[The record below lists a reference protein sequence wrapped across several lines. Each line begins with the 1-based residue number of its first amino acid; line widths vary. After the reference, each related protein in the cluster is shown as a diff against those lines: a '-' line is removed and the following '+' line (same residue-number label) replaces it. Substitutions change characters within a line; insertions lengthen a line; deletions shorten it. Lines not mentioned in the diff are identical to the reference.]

1 MLSKEEK
8 EYWESIIKALQDI
21 YKDLKK
27 LNDEGEKNNEK
38 N

>member
-21 YKDLKK
+21 HKDLKE
-27 LNDEGEKNNEK
+27 LNDKGEKSNEK